1 MAVLVLQH
9 PELTQLNW
17 QAWSQLFT
25 PATDNQTV
33 WRIAVADDFALSA
46 EPTQWLDS
54 HSVDAAI
61 LPDMSFSDLGRII
74 SDMDSTL
81 ITIECID
88 EIAAGNGLKA
98 QVAAITERSMAGE
111 LDFAD
116 SLHERVALLKGL
128 PETELA
134 HVYDYVLQ
142 LTAGAETLIAACK
155 QHGVKFM
162 LVSGGFTYFTERLK
176 SQLGL
181 DYAYANEL
189 EITDGK
195 LTGRLTGRMID
206 AQAKADL
213 LRQHAQKLNIPMSH
227 TLAMGDGANDI
238 PMIQAAGFGVAF
250 HAKPKTRSMA
260 DICINHG
267 GLDAVY
273 NCFAHK

>member
-9 PELTQLNW
+9 PELAQLNW
-17 QAWSQLFT
+17 QVWADVFT
-25 PATDNQTV
+25 PPTSPSSV
-33 WRIAVADDFALSA
+33 WRVPVADGFVLSA
-46 EPTQWLDS
+46 EQDQFLAL
-54 HSVDAAI
+54 HQVDAVI
-61 LPDMSFSDLGRII
+61 MPDVAFGDLGLII

-88 EIAAGNGLKA
+88 EIAAGNGLKD

-111 LDFAD
+111 LDFAE
-116 SLHERVALLKGL
+116 SLRERVALLKGL
-128 PETELA
+128 PESELA
-134 HVYDYVLQ
+134 YVYDHVLQ
-142 LTAGAETLIAACK
+142 LTAGAETLLAACK

-176 SQLGL
+176 SELGL

-195 LTGRLTGRMID
+195 LTGKLTGRMID

-213 LRQHAQKLNIPMSH
+213 LRQHAQELNIPLSH

-250 HAKPKTRSMA
+250 HAKPKTRAVA
-260 DICINHG
+260 DICINYG
-267 GLDAVY
+267 GLDAIY
-273 NCFAHK
+273 HCFAHK